1 MSQTPRIRERHTSRD
16 RGQAMVEFALVLPIF
31 ILLLVGLFDVGR
43 LVFINNSVSEAARE
57 GARWGAVQNRS
68 VDATGRDGIGQHVIG
83 GLTGVPTPDVTVTC
97 ERNGASLSHCSSND
111 ILVVTV
117 STPVQLATPL
127 MDRLLGTPIVTSTS
141 KVTVNQ

>member
-1 MSQTPRIRERHTSRD
+1 MRERHRD
-16 RGQAMVEFALVLPIF
+16 RGQALVEFALVLPIF
-31 ILLLVGLFDVGR
+31 ILLLIGLFDVGR

-68 VDATGRDGIGQHVIG
+68 VDATGRASIGQHVLG
-83 GLTGVPTPDVTVTC
+83 GLTGVPTPDVTVSC
-97 ERNGASLSHCSSND
+97 ERNGASQSQCSSND

-127 MDRLLGTPIVTSTS
+127 MDRLLGTPVVTSTS